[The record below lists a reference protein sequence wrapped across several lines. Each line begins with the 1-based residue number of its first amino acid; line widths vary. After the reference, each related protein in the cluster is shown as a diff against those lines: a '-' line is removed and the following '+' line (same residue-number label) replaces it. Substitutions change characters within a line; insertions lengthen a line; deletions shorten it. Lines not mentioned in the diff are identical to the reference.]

1 MPWDS
6 KSNLSKQGEH
16 FGRKDMR
23 ENMELL
29 KEIKGIH
36 FDLNT
41 RCKDSRGERK
51 GRRTLGKMKLEK

>member
-1 MPWDS
+1 MG
-6 KSNLSKQGEH
+6 GE
-16 FGRKDMR
+16 KDMR

-36 FDLNT
+36 SDLNT